1 MVCAMFRAMSQTT
14 QDAGKDASAEIE
26 EIQAGYAA
34 CGYVSDNQIA
44 TALFLARKLEK
55 PVLVEGPPG
64 VGKTELAKATADFL
78 NLPMIRLQ
86 CYEGLDESKALYEWQ
101 YGKQL
106 LYTQVLKEKLGDLMD
121 GAKTL
126 DQSMQRLGDFEDVFF
141 SEQFLQARPLLQ
153 ALRTESGTVLLI
165 DEIDKSDDEFEAF
178 LLEILSDYQI
188 SVPELGT
195 VKAKTP
201 PLVFLTSNNTREIGD
216 ALKRR
221 CLHLYIDFP
230 SAAREIAILQARVP
244 QLDAVLREKVV
255 AFVQG
260 IRQMDLKKPPAVSE
274 TIDWART
281 LVLLNVQTLDSAF
294 VQDTLNVLLKFK
306 SDIENV
312 ESDVTRMLREINSVA
327 AN

>member
-14 QDAGKDASAEIE
+14 QDADKDASAEIE

-34 CGYVSDNQIA
+34 RGYVSDNQIA

>member
-34 CGYVSDNQIA
+34 RGYVSDNQIA